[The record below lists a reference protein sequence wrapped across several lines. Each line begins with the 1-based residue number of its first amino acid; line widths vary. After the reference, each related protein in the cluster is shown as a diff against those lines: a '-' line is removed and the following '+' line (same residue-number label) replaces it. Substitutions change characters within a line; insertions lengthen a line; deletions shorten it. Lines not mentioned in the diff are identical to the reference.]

1 MSTTIDPQELA
12 ARQALTSGMAH
23 HDAGRLAEAEAIYR
37 RVLEGAPA
45 RADALVLLAGV
56 EHATGRQEEA
66 LAHVEAAIRAN
77 GKVPHFHNLRGLIHQ
92 ARGEPERAEAAY
104 RAALAIQSSFPQ
116 ALFNLGNLMREARR
130 NAEAIACYRRALAA
144 EPRYA
149 AALNN
154 LGVALEDEGR
164 VEEALAAYRAAVALE
179 ESPETRMNFARCAA
193 IAPRVPNEAAFRAL
207 LARAM
212 DEAWTRPADLAR
224 TAATLLR
231 AAGGLA
237 PSPLLLAHLAMAQV
251 CDAALEGSLVR
262 LRRERLEAVA
272 ANRDE
277 GGAALELACALA
289 RQCFLGDYVF
299 ALTAEEAAR
308 VDALRRS
315 VEEALAAGSEVRAA
329 SLATLAAYVPL
340 GSLAGAGRLAD
351 RPWPVPVRALL
362 AQQLDEPRAE
372 ATLAE
377 RLPTLTPVEGRVS
390 REVRRQYEE
399 SPYPRWVACAPAQ
412 PGTLQAHLSGLF
424 PHAALPARA
433 AEARPGILVAGC
445 GTGQESIELARRFPE
460 ARVLAIDLSRASL
473 AYAERKRI
481 ELGIANLEHAQADI
495 TALGDIGRFDLV
507 SSVGVL
513 HHLED
518 PLAGWRRLAAT
529 LKPGGYMQVGL
540 YSEAARRDIARA
552 RAFIA
557 ERGFAPTPQGIR
569 EARAALNAA
578 PGFEKVT
585 ALRDFH
591 GLNECRDL
599 LFHVQEHR
607 YTLPRIAEMVA
618 ELGLEWI
625 GLAVD
630 PATRRRYAERHPDDP
645 WGSDPA
651 SWDAFEREFPETFA
665 GMYLF
670 WVAKPVR
677 S

>member
-1 MSTTIDPQELA
+1 MSTTIDAQELA
-12 ARQALTSGMAH
+12 TRQALTSGMAH
-23 HDAGRLAEAEAIYR
+23 HDAGRLSEAEAIYR
-37 RVLEGAPA
+37 RVLEGSPA

-56 EHATGRQEEA
+56 EHATGRQDEA

-77 GKVPHFHNLRGLIHQ
+77 AKVPHFHNLRGLIHE
-92 ARGEPERAEAAY
+92 ARGESARAEAAY
-104 RAALAIQSSFPQ
+104 RGALAIQASFAP
-116 ALFNLGNLMREARR
+116 ALFNLGNVLRAGGR

-164 VEEALAAYRAAVALE
+164 VEEALAAYRAAVALD
-179 ESPETRMNFARCAA
+179 ESAEARMNFARCAA
-193 IAPRVPNEAAFRAL
+193 IAPRVPDDAAFRAL

-212 DEAWTRPADLAR
+212 TEAWTRPADLAR

-231 AAGGLA
+231 AERRLSS
-237 PSPLLLAHLAMAQV
+237 SPLLLAHLAMAQV
-251 CDAALEGSLVR
+251 CEATLERSLAQW
-262 LRRERLEAVA
+262 RRERLEAA
-272 ANRDE
+272 TAGGNED
-277 GGAALELACALA
+277 GAALELACALA

-299 ALTAEEAAR
+299 ALTADEGAR
-308 VDALRRS
+308 VEALRRS
-315 VEEALAAGSEVRAA
+315 IEDALAAGGDVRAA
-329 SLATLAAYVPL
+329 SLAALASYLPL
-340 GSLAGAGRLAD
+340 GSLAGAQRLAD
-351 RPWPVPVRALL
+351 RTWPAPLQALL
-362 AQQLDEPRAE
+362 VQQGVEPRTE
-372 ATLAE
+372 AALAQGL
-377 RLPTLTPVEGRVS
+377 RSLTPVASGVS

-412 PGTLQAHLSGLF
+412 PGTLEAHLRGLF
-424 PHAALPARA
+424 PHAALPAR
-433 AEARPGILVAGC
+433 EPQARLEILVAGC

-460 ARVLAIDLSRASL
+460 AHVLAIDLSRASL

-495 TALGDIGRFDLV
+495 TELGDIGRFDLV

-529 LKPGGYMQVGL
+529 LKPGGFMQVGL
-540 YSEAARRDIARA
+540 YSEAARRDIVRA

-557 ERGFAPTPQGIR
+557 ERGFAPTPGGIR
-569 EARAALNAA
+569 EAREALRAA
-578 PGFEKVT
+578 PGFEKVA

-591 GLNECRDL
+591 GMNECRDL

-607 YTLPRIAEMVA
+607 YTLPHIARMVA

-645 WGSDPA
+645 WG
-651 SWDAFEREFPETFA
+651 
-665 GMYLF
+665 
-670 WVAKPVR
+670 
-677 S
+677 